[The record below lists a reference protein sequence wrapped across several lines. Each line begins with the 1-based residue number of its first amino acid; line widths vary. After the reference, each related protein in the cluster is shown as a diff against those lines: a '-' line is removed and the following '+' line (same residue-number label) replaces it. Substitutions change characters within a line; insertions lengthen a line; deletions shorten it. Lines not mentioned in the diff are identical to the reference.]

1 MAAVANRAGG
11 QVRRGQRAARVLTG
25 GLGCVWCP
33 EKRGA
38 GTEPLLWAERRRCLR
53 AMVETLSNQAYKP
66 KVSTV
71 RKIKCRKSWQV

>member
-1 MAAVANRAGG
+1 M
-11 QVRRGQRAARVLTG
+11 
-25 GLGCVWCP
+25 WCP